1 MPLLHQCPYCSTFK
15 PTEQGVRSHIAQSPG
30 CFSRQKE
37 ESERVL
43 DEESASEVMDI
54 QDEDEDDAPFMDAD
68 PPLRL
73 PSVESDAETEANA
86 AQPQHH
92 RLGVEMEE
100 VFDEEEE
107 GLRWVEDFPTA
118 AGETKGR
125 CESAFYKHR
134 KAQQAARDAPW
145 APFESQKEW
154 ELARWLMTSGV
165 SRKKMDS
172 FLKLESVRIF
182 KLLENK
188 DLPNLY
194 RLKVMRTRISIIH
207 GL

>member
-1 MPLLHQCPYCSTFK
+1 MPLLHQCPYCLTFK
-15 PTEQGVRSHIAQSPG
+15 QTEQGVRSHIAQSPG
-30 CFSRQKE
+30 CFSRQQG
-37 ESERVL
+37 ESEWLL
-43 DEESASEVMDI
+43 DDENTSEIMENEDI
-54 QDEDEDDAPFMDAD
+54 QDEDDEDAPFMDAD

-73 PSVESDAETEANA
+73 PSDAETEANA
-86 AQPQHH
+86 AQLQHH
-92 RLGVEMEE
+92 KVEMVE

-125 CESAFYKHR
+125 CESAFQKHR
-134 KAQQAARDAPW
+134 NAQQAARDAPW

-165 SRKKMDS
+165 SKKKMDS

-182 KLLENK
+182 ELLENK
-188 DLPNLY
+188 DLPNL
-194 RLKVMRTRISIIH
+194 
-207 GL
+207 